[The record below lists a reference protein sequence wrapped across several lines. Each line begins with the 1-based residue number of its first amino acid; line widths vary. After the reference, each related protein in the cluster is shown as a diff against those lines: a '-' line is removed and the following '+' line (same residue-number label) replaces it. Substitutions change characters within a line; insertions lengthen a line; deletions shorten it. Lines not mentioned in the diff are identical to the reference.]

1 MAFFKIIKDSFID
14 FYEHLF
20 KLVLLSLGWFTLTVF
35 PIMSVFSVN
44 IVWLKMVLAV
54 FSLVISGPIILS
66 GLEFI
71 NRLFTRDDPG
81 IKDFFTGI
89 RNYLKRGIIAFLL
102 TGVIYLILFFDIR
115 YFSTSSDNW
124 LMLVITIFM
133 IYITTFFSMM
143 MIHFWGLLV
152 KMKKEKIWY
161 VLKYSFFLTMENVL
175 VTALLL
181 LFIVIFTVLM
191 TIFLIAAPAI
201 YFALVALVITN
212 GTGYALKKMNGE

>member
-115 YFSTSSDNW
+115 YSS
-124 LMLVITIFM
+124 
-133 IYITTFFSMM
+133 
-143 MIHFWGLLV
+143 
-152 KMKKEKIWY
+152 
-161 VLKYSFFLTMENVL
+161 
-175 VTALLL
+175 L
-181 LFIVIFTVLM
+181 LFLQYLTLSPCFRCNTKLY
-191 TIFLIAAPAI
+191 LNNLP
-201 YFALVALVITN
+201 L
-212 GTGYALKKMNGE
+212 